1 MKYVKICRIS
11 SKTTKKKNE
20 NKNKTNKNKKI
31 VLRKY

>member
-11 SKTTKKKNE
+11 SKKKKKNE